1 MKKVLEVAA
10 LSLVPI
16 AFFALTLSIF
26 LRGIPICVTSEV
38 AIPEIISNVLKPE
51 IVKAGQVWE
60 FVGDTSDPFKENVVI
75 DTMHVIAVK
84 GGHVKYRDSYGNTKS
99 ESVRYFLIGS
109 RLKKDSPPE
118 GAAR

>member
-10 LSLVPI
+10 LSLVSI
-16 AFFALTLSIF
+16 AFFAFALSIF

-38 AIPEIISNVLKPE
+38 DIPAIVSDVLKPE

-60 FVGDTSDPFKENVVI
+60 FVGDTSNPFKETVVL
-75 DTMHVIAVK
+75 DTMHVIAVR
-84 GGHVKYRDSYGNTKS
+84 GSHVKYRDGYGNTKS

-109 RLKKDSPPE
+109 RLKK
-118 GAAR
+118 AAPDAR